1 MQELLTRLQEICGEE
16 HVSDALVDRM
26 TYRRDCGPTP
36 GGLPG
41 YITRPENVEE
51 VVELV
56 KTANEFKT
64 PLFMWGRATTFV
76 DFGIG
81 EGCIVLALDLLN
93 NFEIDLQNQVV
104 TADAGVIWHAL
115 DSEINKLGWELA
127 CPGGGG
133 MFSATVGGTVAY
145 NAVPHAITE
154 YGITADQVIALE
166 VVMPDGTIINTGSA
180 ANDAAGNIAFERGAN
195 GPDLA
200 GLFIGS
206 CGTMG
211 IITKATLRLRRIP
224 EIEKFLFYAFD
235 ELEQIVDAVEAIQQQ
250 EAATFVIGIFG
261 GPMPVDID
269 GKYFMHVIIRDSYI
283 NAEARYQVCKITSE
297 AFKGRAQDSKATEL
311 YWTGHMFSWLRNVG
325 PDAYYSN
332 RPYYCPEVAGFL
344 PTNALKEAIPA
355 VHNYIDSHKKEW
367 DQHGIRTK
375 GLDVYFSRNAAYL
388 WVDTLYPENVPEAH
402 EYGLKVRADIAELLF
417 SQWMSPGGIVA
428 GIAPYIMDKLGNT
441 YLLMQKLKESLDP
454 NNILNP
460 GILCLGGEPAKSA
473 ILKMVDG
480 KDHPALDADANLI
493 FQCLRCAFF
502 FDVSWVGE
510 GHKCPSYAYGSLESH
525 SARGRISIA
534 RAILEG
540 ELVYDEDVADRIFS
554 CTLCGACSE
563 HCLKQLDIQDIYQ
576 AMREDLAAKGLT
588 PKGLKHV
595 VELTLAEHNPF
606 DKEAGT
612 RLDWLKDKSRVDVKA
627 KTAYFVG
634 CTPSFSKRTMAR
646 GGAELLNK
654 LGVDYTISSDE
665 WCCGHPLMAAGERQ
679 KAAELMAHNIE
690 TYQALG
696 VERIVFTCTGC
707 YETFKKEMP
716 KVLGKPLPFET
727 MHLVELVAEEIE
739 KGRVTFE
746 PMPGGVVI
754 TYHDPCTLGRGLGV
768 YEAPRKII
776 EAIPGTRLAEMPR
789 NQGDSFC
796 CGAGA
801 FVRYDFPELTET
813 AGKDRWAEAV
823 ETEAN
828 LLLTSCP
835 ACLGQF
841 QLMRTGSKDPLQV
854 MDLVNLVNKQI
865 IVEETT
871 N

>member
-1 MQELLTRLQEICGEE
+1 MPDLLTRLQDICGQE
-16 HVSDALVDRM
+16 HVSNALVDRM

-41 YITRPENVEE
+41 YIVRPESVAE

-56 KTANEFKT
+56 KVANEYKI

-93 NFEIDLQNQVV
+93 TYKIDLQNQVV

-166 VVMPDGTIINTGSA
+166 VVMPDGSIIHTGSA
-180 ANDAAGNIAFERGAN
+180 ANDAAGNIAIERGAN

-224 EIEKFLFYAFD
+224 ETEKFLFYAFD

-261 GPMPVDID
+261 GPKPVGIV
-269 GKYFMHVIIRDSYI
+269 GEYFMHVIIRDSVT
-283 NAEARYQVCKITSE
+283 NADARYQICKITCE
-297 AFKGRAQDSKATEL
+297 AFKGRAQDAKATEL

-325 PDAYYSN
+325 PGAYYSN

-344 PTNALKEAIPA
+344 PTHSLKDAIPA
-355 VHNYIDSHKKEW
+355 VHNYIDSHKEEW
-367 DQHGIRTK
+367 DRYGIRTK

-402 EYGLKVRADIAELLF
+402 EYGLTVRADIAELLF
-417 SQWMSPGGIVA
+417 SRWMSPGGIVA

-441 YLLMQKLKESLDP
+441 FKLMQTLKATLDP

-460 GILCLGGEPAKSA
+460 GVLCLGGEPTRGL
-473 ILKMVDG
+473 ILEQIDG
-480 KDHPALDADANLI
+480 KDHPALDALAVLTY
-493 FQCLRCAFF
+493 QCLRCAFC

-525 SARGRISIA
+525 SARGRIAIA
-534 RAILEG
+534 RAIIEG

-563 HCLKQLDIQDIYQ
+563 HCLKQLDVQDIYQ
-576 AMREDLAAKGLT
+576 AMREDLTAKGLT
-588 PKGLKHV
+588 PAGLQRV
-595 VELTLAEHNPF
+595 VELTMAEHNPF
-606 DKEAGT
+606 DKPAGD
-612 RLDWLKDKSRVDVKA
+612 RLEWLKDKSHVDVKA

-634 CTPSFSKRTMAR
+634 CTPSFTKRSMAR
-646 GGAELLNK
+646 DGEELLNK
-654 LGVDYTISSDE
+654 LGIDYTIASDE
-665 WCCGHPLMAAGERQ
+665 WCCGHPLMSAGERQ
-679 KAAELMAHNIE
+679 KAAEFIRHNIE

-696 VERIVFTCTGC
+696 VERLVFTCPGC

-716 KVLGKPLPFET
+716 QVLGEPLPFET
-727 MHLVELVAEEIE
+727 LHIAELIAEELDA
-739 KGRVTFE
+739 GRAAFE
-746 PMPGGVVI
+746 PMTGGVAI

-768 YEAPRKII
+768 YAAPRKII
-776 EAIPGTRLAEMPR
+776 EAIQGTRLAEMPR

-801 FVRYDFPELTET
+801 FVRYDFPELTKT
-813 AGKDRWAEAV
+813 AGLDRWSEAV
-823 ETEAN
+823 GTGAN
-828 LLLTSCP
+828 LLLTACP

-841 QLMRTGSKDPLQV
+841 QSMRARAKDPLQV
-854 MDLVNLVNKQI
+854 MDLVNLANKQI
-865 IVEETT
+865 IVKETI